1 MPLKGK
7 NMKIRNGFVSNS
19 SSSSFIVK
27 ASEHDEAIR
36 MGLKLTKVKDIRAI
50 FREME
55 ESVNKSRKKLSDLGL
70 DYVFEYN
77 GGLPL
82 LGDYTLESFDRLKD
96 DDYISAP
103 FDRDVA
109 YEQGIDFEVFEG
121 DL

>member
-27 ASEHDEAIR
+27 ASGGREANDK
-36 MGLKLTKVKDIRAI
+36 GLCLIKVKEIKAI

-55 ESVNKSRKKLSDLGL
+55 EVVKKNRDKLLTLGL
-70 DYVFEYN
+70 NFMFEYN
-77 GGLPL
+77 GPWI
-82 LGDYTLESFDRLKD
+82 GDYTLESFDGLD
-96 DDYISAP
+96 DEDYISEP
-103 FDRDVA
+103 YDRDRA
-109 YEQGIDFEVFEG
+109 YEQGIDYPVFAG